1 MHWSTVHA
9 FHIPSLGMNKQHQVG
24 NMFVWVQF
32 LLNKQQQQRQQQQQ
46 HKHKHNH
53 SHNHT
58 PHHHHHNYH
67 QFLGEK
73 TNTHTQKKQTCCMCE

>member
-1 MHWSTVHA
+1 
-9 FHIPSLGMNKQHQVG
+9 MNKQHQVG

-32 LLNKQQQQRQQQQQ
+32 LLNKQQQQQQRQQQQ

-58 PHHHHHNYH
+58 HHHHHNYH

-73 TNTHTQKKQTCCMCE
+73 TNTHTKKNKHVACVNNINSI